1 MNTVYLQTYFVT
13 IACIL
18 GTGILGLPVTLDN
31 SGFYPF
37 LVVFIIAF
45 SMQTLVIFIGVEIL
59 QKAYAIQVKY
69 DKENQEAS
77 KDTENPSQNSSDTK
91 SEIKSET
98 QNDTKSETKSLNS
111 ESELLPL
118 NEMMDEDT
126 CDELEGQPENG
137 GPVLAGHVIL
147 TEQKG
152 IRLPD
157 LHLLG
162 EMFLCYGIRHVFDI
176 IIVLELATM
185 CIAYSLAGSQAYGE
199 ILGIDYIYVIP
210 VFTWC
215 LALLVVFAVNLVQPV
230 VSILTFIKA
239 SLFTMAVIVTFFVT
253 SEVQENVKNNFNYIQ
268 DSFLM
273 STVALG
279 GSFLVMPFL
288 FRKIEND
295 ASQIKKY
302 RLAVVMALVTCT
314 ILNILWCWAVIEIVP
329 QHCTPMVE
337 TNQSSHSPV
346 PCNSLESAKE
356 NGEISTEPL
365 TRIIRHKHPSFLW
378 VAIVVEVFIMISIT
392 VSFMTMGTAMH
403 HTICGI
409 VESNLPKC
417 FSLKYTEES
426 QKKVNIGKKCISS
439 FISLILFGII
449 FIIAMLNPKG
459 FLDVMEKFTSSALN
473 GVNILI
479 FTMFLTT
486 RNKENSKLKI
496 PLPLSN
502 MVMPFI
508 FLLPLFFGFAIGY
521 DIYFSVMSSLH
532 H

>member
-45 SMQTLVIFIGVEIL
+45 SMQALVIFIGVEIL

-69 DKENQEAS
+69 DK
-77 KDTENPSQNSSDTK
+77 
-91 SEIKSET
+91 
-98 QNDTKSETKSLNS
+98 
-111 ESELLPL
+111 SELLPL

-152 IRLPD
+152 IRSPD

-176 IIVLELATM
+176 IIVLELMTM
-185 CIAYSLAGSQAYGE
+185 CIAYSLAGSEAYGE
-199 ILGIDYIYVIP
+199 ILGINYIYVIP

-295 ASQIKKY
+295 ASQIQKY

-329 QHCTPMVE
+329 QHCTPMIG

-346 PCNSLESAKE
+346 PCNSLKSAKE

-417 FSLKYTEES
+417 FSSKYTEES
-426 QKKVNIGKKCISS
+426 KKKVDIGKKCTSS

-496 PLPLSN
+496 PLPLPN